1 MRNQLAAG
9 IDQGESPAGPMPP
22 QAGATSRERF
32 HLFCVT
38 TAAGPRLM
46 MSMSHGVMEAP
57 QPQRKRVRHGWE
69 RAGHLAIQ

>member
-1 MRNQLAAG
+1 
-9 IDQGESPAGPMPP
+9 
-22 QAGATSRERF
+22 
-32 HLFCVT
+32 
-38 TAAGPRLM
+38 M